1 MSFPVDLTAALSG
14 ASVAQLHSWR
24 RTHLLEPEVQDNP
37 VRYSFRD
44 VVALRTF
51 VYLRSKLPLQ
61 RIRKAMDQLRKWDLT
76 EHPAA
81 YMLVTEGDS
90 VFLVQEER
98 AIDLV
103 RRPGQEVIYSLA
115 NVFAPFEN
123 MQGRSV
129 ADFRRP
135 PGHTWRSS
143 RTGSEDGRPSKGHA
157 YRTTLSPNWSPEA
170 SRLPKYIAST
180 RPSKCPERQ
189 TQQTSTRRSCRSAV
203 ALHEVL
209 P

>member
-81 YMLVTEGDS
+81 YKLVTEGDS
-90 VFLVQEER
+90 VFLIQEER

-135 PGHTWRSS
+135 
-143 RTGSEDGRPSKGHA
+143 RPHLEVKE
-157 YRTTLSPNWSPEA
+157 N
-170 SRLPKYIAST
+170 RLGGWPTIQGT
-180 RPSKCPERQ
+180 RVPYD
-189 TQQTSTRRSCRSAV
+189 AV
-203 ALHEVL
+203 AKLVAGGVAPAEVHRFY
-209 P
+209 PTVEVSGAADAADFHQEVVQIGGRAA

>member
-1 MSFPVDLTAALSG
+1 MSFPVDLTAALTG
-14 ASVAQLHSWR
+14 ASVAQLHNWR
-24 RTHLLEPEVQDNP
+24 RTDLLVPEVQDNP

-81 YMLVTEGDS
+81 YVLVTEGDS

-98 AIDLV
+98 TVDLV
-103 RRPGQEVIYSLA
+103 RHPGQETIFSLA

-123 MQGRSV
+123 MQGRNV

-135 PGHTWRSS
+135 
-143 RTGSEDGRPSKGHA
+143 RPNLEVKE
-157 YRTTLSPNWSPEA
+157 N
-170 SRLPKYIAST
+170 RLGGWPTIQGT
-180 RPSKCPERQ
+180 RVPYD
-189 TQQTSTRRSCRSAV
+189 AV
-203 ALHEVL
+203 AKLVAGGVEPAEVKRFY
-209 P
+209 PSVEVSGAADAADFHREVVQIGGRAA

>member
-81 YMLVTEGDS
+81 YKLVTEGDS

-135 PGHTWRSS
+135 
-143 RTGSEDGRPSKGHA
+143 RPHLEVKE
-157 YRTTLSPNWSPEA
+157 N
-170 SRLPKYIAST
+170 RLGGWPTIQGT
-180 RPSKCPERQ
+180 RVPYD
-189 TQQTSTRRSCRSAV
+189 AV
-203 ALHEVL
+203 AKLVAGGVTPAEVHRFY
-209 P
+209 PTVEVSGAADAADFHQEVVQIGGRAA

>member
-81 YMLVTEGDS
+81 YKLVTEGDS

-98 AIDLV
+98 A
-103 RRPGQEVIYSLA
+103 RPSKTCKDA
-115 NVFAPFEN
+115 
-123 MQGRSV
+123 RSQTSAV
-129 ADFRRP
+129 L
-135 PGHTWRSS
+135 GHTWRSR
-143 RTGSEDGRPSKGHA
+143 RTGSEDGRPSKEHA

>member
-24 RTHLLEPEVQDNP
+24 RTHLLVPEVQDNP

-81 YMLVTEGDS
+81 YKLVTEGDS
-90 VFLVQEER
+90 VFLVEEER

-115 NVFAPFEN
+115 NIFAPFEN
-123 MQGRSV
+123 MQGRTV

-135 PGHTWRSS
+135 
-143 RTGSEDGRPSKGHA
+143 RPHLEVKE
-157 YRTTLSPNWSPEA
+157 N
-170 SRLPKYIAST
+170 RLGGWPTIEGT
-180 RPSKCPERQ
+180 RVPYD
-189 TQQTSTRRSCRSAV
+189 AV
-203 ALHEVL
+203 ARLVAGGVPPAEVQRFY
-209 P
+209 PTVEVSGAADAADFHQEVVQIGGRAA